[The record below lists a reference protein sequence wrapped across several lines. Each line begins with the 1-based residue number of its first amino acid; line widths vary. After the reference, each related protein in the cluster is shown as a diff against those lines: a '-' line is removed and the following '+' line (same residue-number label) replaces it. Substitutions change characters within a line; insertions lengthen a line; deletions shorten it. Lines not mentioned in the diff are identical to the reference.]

1 MDYRRIAVLPLV
13 LIIALLTTAAA
24 AGGTQISV
32 SSSVASGSTVSGTV
46 AWSANVTTSG
56 NVRRVT
62 FSVDGVAVATATGAP
77 YATSL
82 DTTKLAN
89 GQHTFALVATSAS
102 GKNGTWSGTV
112 TVSNSAPAPTKPSLS
127 GSIAAPAGTAQVG
140 QSLTASSGSW
150 SGTAPLSYGYAW
162 QRCDSTGAACAALG
176 VTSSAYTLAS
186 ADAGSTLRVVVTASN
201 SAGATSGTS
210 AATAVV
216 AAAPAPAP
224 TTYVVT
230 SSVASGATL
239 SGSLAWTATTTGK
252 TTAKVEFFI
261 DGVLKT
267 SEALAPYVFNGDGG
281 VLVTTT
287 LTNGSHTLMV
297 KATATD
303 ATTAT
308 VSSTVTVSNSTPA
321 PAPAPSP
328 TAFGSFVGIDAY
340 RTTDFAPLAGLGVK
354 NARMDNPSAAT
365 IVSARTYG
373 IEVLPIVDYEPWADL
388 NGGAGDK
395 TPPFPQYY
403 GTWAKRMVDQ
413 WRTMASPPKVF
424 EVWNEP
430 WLTSFWAP
438 SPNASAYLGLVK
450 AFATEAWS
458 VWPTA
463 TILVSADSFG
473 TASYPWRKT
482 LLAADTTGFLNDPRI
497 LPTTHNYVEGR
508 TPTQVTSNPC
518 AWDMDRYK
526 CAYSDFKAHGHPNP
540 QVWITE
546 FGWESGVVGEAN
558 QAAYTKQA
566 YASFKSS
573 GMVAKA
579 YSFFLKSND
588 TWSYNWLRTD
598 NTQKPVA
605 PAVQQLIA
613 SGS

>member
-13 LIIALLTTAAA
+13 LIIVLLTTTAA

-32 SSSVASGSTVSGTV
+32 ASSIASGSTVSGTV
-46 AWSANVTTSG
+46 AWTATISATGS
-56 NVRRVT
+56 VRTVT
-62 FSVDGVAVATATGAP
+62 FSVDGNTIATATAAP
-77 YATSL
+77 YATSV

-89 GQHTFALVATSAS
+89 GQHTFALVATAAN
-102 GKNGTWSGTV
+102 GRTGTWSATA
-112 TVSNSAPAPTKPSLS
+112 TVSNTTVTATKPSLS

-162 QRCDSTGAACAALG
+162 QRCDSTGAACAGIG
-176 VTSSAYTLAS
+176 VSSSAYALA
-186 ADAGSTLRVVVTASN
+186 AGDAGSTLRVVVTATN
-201 SAGATSGTS
+201 SAGSTSGTS

-224 TTYVVT
+224 TTYTVT
-230 SSVASGATL
+230 SNIASGATL
-239 SGSLAWTATTTGK
+239 SGTTTWNATTSGK
-252 TTAKVEFFI
+252 TTSKVEFFI

-267 SEALAPYVFNGDGG
+267 TEAIAPYEYNGDGG
-281 VLVTTT
+281 ILVTTT
-287 LTNGSHTLMV
+287 LTNGSHTL
-297 KATATD
+297 KATATATD

-308 VSSTVTVSNSTPA
+308 VSSTVTVSNSAPA
-321 PAPAPSP
+321 PAPAP
-328 TAFGSFVGIDAY
+328 TGFGSFVGIDAY
-340 RTTDFAPLAGLGVK
+340 RTTDFAPLAGLGIK

-373 IEVLPIVDYEPWADL
+373 IEVLPIADYEPWADL

-395 TPPFPQYY
+395 TPPLPQYY

-413 WRTMASPPKVF
+413 WRTMASPPKVI

-430 WLTSFWAP
+430 WLSSFWAP
-438 SPNASAYLGLVK
+438 TPNASAYLGLVK

-463 TILVSADSFG
+463 TILVSADSYG
-473 TASYPWRKT
+473 TNSYPWRKN

-518 AWDMDRYK
+518 AWDLDRYK
-526 CAYSDFKAHGHPNP
+526 CAYNDFKAHGHPNP

-566 YASFKSS
+566 YSSFKSS

-605 PAVQQLIA
+605 PAVQQLIT
-613 SGS
+613 SG